1 MFISSYYVFCHF
13 CLHDIQNFLKLA
25 VQHVQKSSTTLMAY
39 GNPRSQNAFK
49 CLWAPYELE
58 LDWKFQNLLQMLPNF
73 TKKIEYWTRFIYL

>member
-1 MFISSYYVFCHF
+1 
-13 CLHDIQNFLKLA
+13 
-25 VQHVQKSSTTLMAY
+25 MAY